1 MEAFALVDTLT
12 DKVAEFGAKKHGLK
26 LAYVEFKAPVETVV
40 DTLAG
45 S

>member
-1 MEAFALVDTLT
+1 MEAVGIVDTLA
-12 DKVAEFGAKKHGLK
+12 DKVEEFGAKKHGDK
-26 LAYVEFKAPVETVV
+26 LGYVEFNAPVETIL